1 MVLTSIE
8 IFALIVVIVAAIKI
22 LVLLIQPKSWL
33 SVVKTVYAKPAL
45 AMMVE
50 LILAAVILY
59 YLLAELNIVQIFAV
73 MLFFA
78 LLMAISFT
86 TYSKETISWARKML
100 NKNVIKKAWLAILIW
115 VILIVWVLYT
125 LFI

>member
-8 IFALIVVIVAAIKI
+8 IFALIVAIAVAIKI
-22 LVLLIQPKSWL
+22 LVLLTQPKSWL
-33 SVVKTVYAKPAL
+33 SVVKTVFAKPVL
-45 AMMVE
+45 AMVVE
-50 LILAAVILY
+50 LILASVILY

-73 MLFFA
+73 MLFFS
-78 LLMAISFT
+78 LLMTISFT

-115 VILIVWVLYT
+115 VILIVWVLYA